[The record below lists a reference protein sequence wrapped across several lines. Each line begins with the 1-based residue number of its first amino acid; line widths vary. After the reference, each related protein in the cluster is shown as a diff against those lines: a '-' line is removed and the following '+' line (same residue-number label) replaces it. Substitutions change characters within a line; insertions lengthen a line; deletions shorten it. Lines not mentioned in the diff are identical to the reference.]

1 MTQNISANNVENA
14 APRAKGVRLRDR
26 VVQEI
31 LGEIH
36 SNQLAPGSPL
46 PSEVKMAETL
56 NIGRGTVREAVQGLA
71 ALGILEVG
79 NGHRPKVARIS
90 GDVFALLTDY
100 AVKTSQVSVQQ
111 TLDVRQVIEAR
122 TVQLAALHR
131 TENELRVIQEA
142 AENMRLNLGDHDA
155 MTRHDID
162 FHEAIA
168 LASRNPLLALQVQ
181 SFRYVI
187 ERTGPI
193 GWRSRPEKAAVEQQ
207 VAVHSEIA
215 EAIADRDPNRAMA
228 LMSAHFTDT
237 ISFLARAGFT

>member
-1 MTQNISANNVENA
+1 MNQNISSHNNATA
-14 APRAKGVRLRDR
+14 ASPAKSERLRDR

-36 SNQLAPGSPL
+36 SNQMAPGSSL
-46 PSEVKMAETL
+46 PSEVKMAENL

-71 ALGILEVG
+71 ALGILKVG

-100 AVKTSQVSVQQ
+100 AVKTRHVSVQQ

-131 TENELRVIQEA
+131 SENELSQIKDA
-142 AENMRLNLGDHDA
+142 AEKMHKNLGDHDA

-162 FHEAIA
+162 FHETIA
-168 LASRNPLLALQVQ
+168 VASRNPLLALQVQ

-193 GWRSRPEKAAVEQQ
+193 GWRSRPERAAVEQQ
-207 VAVHSEIA
+207 VAIHIEIA
-215 EAIADRDPNRAMA
+215 DAIAVRDPSRAME

-237 ISFLARAGFT
+237 VSFLARAGFT